1 MNNRGKVWII
11 PDEGQII
18 QPLFERDVALG
29 ENHTKKIQ
37 EFSDMYQ
44 LGFQFK
50 SDDYQEAPCKIA
62 ELGHM
67 VVKSEDSSGLVIF
80 YLPERITDRQLEWV
94 YQNEMI
100 LSKYSVIGA
109 YNLQKI
115 SDEVKW
121 ENFYGMDKI
130 KKEINRKYLVG
141 KSGLKNK

>member
-50 SDDYQEAPCKIA
+50 PDDYQEAPCQIA
-62 ELGHM
+62 ELGHL
-67 VVKSEDSSGLVIF
+67 VVKSEDPSGLVIF
-80 YLPERITDRQLEWV
+80 YLPETITDRELEWF
-94 YQNEMI
+94 YQNEMM
-100 LSKYSVIGA
+100 LSRYNVIGA
-109 YNLQKI
+109 YNLQKT
-115 SDEVKW
+115 DGEVKW
-121 ENFYGMDKI
+121 ENFYGVDKI
-130 KKEINRKYLVG
+130 KKK
-141 KSGLKNK
+141 

>member
-1 MNNRGKVWII
+1 MNHRGKLWII

-18 QPLFERDVALG
+18 QPLFEKEVALG

-80 YLPERITDRQLEWV
+80 YLLERITDRQLEWV

-109 YNLQKI
+109 YNLQKT

>member
-1 MNNRGKVWII
+1 MNHRGKLWII

-18 QPLFERDVALG
+18 QSLFEKEVALG

-62 ELGHM
+62 ELGHL

>member
-1 MNNRGKVWII
+1 M
-11 PDEGQII
+11 
-18 QPLFERDVALG
+18 
-29 ENHTKKIQ
+29 
-37 EFSDMYQ
+37 S
-44 LGFQFK
+44 FQFK

-109 YNLQKI
+109 YNLQKT
-115 SDEVKW
+115 SDEVKR

>member
-1 MNNRGKVWII
+1 MNHRGKLWII
-11 PDEGQII
+11 PDEGQMI
-18 QPLFERDVALG
+18 QPLFEKEVALG

-80 YLPERITDRQLEWV
+80 YLLERITDRQLEWV

-109 YNLQKI
+109 YNLQKT

-130 KKEINRKYLVG
+130 KKETNRKYLVG

>member
-1 MNNRGKVWII
+1 MNHRGKLWII

-18 QPLFERDVALG
+18 QPLFEKEVALG
-29 ENHTKKIQ
+29 ENLTKKIQ

-50 SDDYQEAPCKIA
+50 FDDYQEAPCKIA
-62 ELGHM
+62 ELGHL
-67 VVKSEDSSGLVIF
+67 VVKSEDSYGLVIF